1 MDAELRV
8 EQAWARAQGLE
19 RLPEQ
24 PIHAEDD
31 MFRPD
36 VLKAGPDR
44 HRLLYARS
52 GYEAKTV
59 LAHVLA
65 HARPGGRLGDVAS
78 LLDFAGGYGRVLRF
92 LLLEVPRERL
102 WHSDILAPAVEFVRR
117 ELGAAV

>member
-65 HARPGGRLGDVAS
+65 HARPGGRLGDVV
-78 LLDFAGGYGRVLRF
+78 LKNFADGEIYWKTAKGKAPMPAFEQKLN
-92 LLLEVPRERL
+92 EKEL
-102 WHSDILAPAVEFVRR
+102 WDVVAYVR
-117 ELGAAV
+117 AFAK